1 MNNIINF
8 YELDEVKAF
17 KKKSY
22 NPNYKSHGIT
32 VPFRSVIIG
41 SSGAGKSNLVLNLIS
56 QMQNTFNMIYIYT
69 RNKAEPLYE
78 FLESKIEP
86 GFLEINEGLDK
97 LINKKDSDYFGQTLV
112 IFDDLCLEKD
122 QSVISEL
129 YIRGRKIEGGISL
142 CYLSQSYFK
151 IPTTVRQQSQYIFL
165 KKIPN
170 VRNIKMLL
178 SEYGLSATK
187 EQMLNM
193 YKYCIDGDF
202 LNFLMID
209 LEAPSNSAYRKG
221 FNEILNNE
229 AF

>member
-17 KKKSY
+17 KKKSR
-22 NPNYKSHGIT
+22 NPNYKEHGMN

-41 SSGAGKSNLVLNLIS
+41 SSGAGKSNLVLNLITL
-56 QMQNTFNMIYIYT
+56 MRNTFNMIYIYT

-78 FLESKIEP
+78 YLESKIDPE
-86 GFLEINEGLDK
+86 FLEIHEGLEK
-97 LINKKDSDYFGQTLV
+97 LKNKKDSDYIGQSII

-122 QSVISEL
+122 QSLISEL
-129 YIRGRKIEGGISL
+129 YIRGRKIQGGISL

-170 VRNIKMLL
+170 IRNIKILL
-178 SEYGLSATK
+178 SEYGLMASK

-193 YKYCIDGDF
+193 YKYSTDGDF

-209 LEAPSNSAYRKG
+209 LEAPSNMTYRKG